1 MGVRAIT
8 DAVGDGNGIRAV
20 RAVWVYERNQQKQ
33 TKKNQPLK

>member
-8 DAVGDGNGIRAV
+8 DAVGDGNGV
-20 RAVWVYERNQQKQ
+20 RAYERNQQKQ